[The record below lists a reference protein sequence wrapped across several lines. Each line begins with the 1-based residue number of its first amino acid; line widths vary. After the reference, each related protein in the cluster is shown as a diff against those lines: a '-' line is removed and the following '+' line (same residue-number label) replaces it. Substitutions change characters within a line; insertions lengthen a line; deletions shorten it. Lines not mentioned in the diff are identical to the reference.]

1 MNVRNSWRRTQHE
14 RSGAGEDGDAA
25 QRDCAAE
32 PVGREVDEAQG
43 FADRRTQMD
52 TGAEVSDEEATIKY
66 VRKRLYVTDKAPALS
81 VDLDGF
87 VRCGL
92 SSAMSDSDMLVLG
105 LVLSMKNAEWKSK
118 LIDRVKAKM
127 EGASTE
133 VSRVTRAFE
142 MLKDK

>member
-1 MNVRNSWRRTQHE
+1 MDARRKV
-14 RSGAGEDGDAA
+14 SD
-25 QRDCAAE
+25 
-32 PVGREVDEAQG
+32 DEA
-43 FADRRTQMD
+43 M
-52 TGAEVSDEEATIKY
+52 IKY

-118 LIDRVKAKM
+118 LINRVKEKM
-127 EGASTE
+127 EGAHDE
-133 VSRVTRAFE
+133 VARVTRAFE
-142 MLKDK
+142 ILKDK